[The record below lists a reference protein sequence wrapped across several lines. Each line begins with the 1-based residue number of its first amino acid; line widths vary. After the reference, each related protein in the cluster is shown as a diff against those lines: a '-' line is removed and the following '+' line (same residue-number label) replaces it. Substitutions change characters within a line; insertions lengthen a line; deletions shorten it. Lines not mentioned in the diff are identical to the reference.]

1 MTIKENIAI
10 VRAQIAAAAGRVG
23 RDPSQIKLIAV
34 SKKKPADAVYEAYCE
49 GLTAFGENYVQ
60 ELMQKQE
67 SDALAGVDGLEW
79 HMIGHVQTNKVKY
92 LIGRTALIQSLDS
105 VRLAEEI
112 QRQAKKASVIVDVLI
127 EVNVAKEDNKYGFFI
142 EDTQKAAEEIS
153 GFENIQIIGLMTSAP
168 ITTNP
173 ENNRAYFRQLNEL
186 YIDISRKK
194 IHNTHMRVLSMG
206 MSGDF
211 EVAIEEGSNMLRLG
225 TRLFGLRETG

>member
-1 MTIKENIAI
+1 
-10 VRAQIAAAAGRVG
+10 
-23 RDPSQIKLIAV
+23 
-34 SKKKPADAVYEAYCE
+34 
-49 GLTAFGENYVQ
+49 
-60 ELMQKQE
+60 
-67 SDALAGVDGLEW
+67 
-79 HMIGHVQTNKVKY
+79 